1 MTVSDA
7 CKGHRCT
14 ASHYNGVQRGES
26 GFMKRTE
33 RQHLK
38 ENELRA
44 FALQARDAI
53 DSRRRETTAIVVVGA
68 IAAVLAVGYFAW
80 RERVQSKAHGLLA
93 AAMTVQDARIGPPP
107 APGTPSNGLYFPT
120 ERERAQAALT
130 KFKIAA
136 DAYPSTD
143 AGIYARYQQ
152 AATSLSLGDPSGA
165 SNAYQQV
172 IDKVGDG
179 FYGQMAKLGLA
190 EAKVRAGK
198 FDEAINTFKELAQ
211 RKEGPLPVD
220 GILMQL
226 GRTYLEAGKRADA
239 QQTFNRIVE
248 EYPNSPFTGDARKE
262 LDA

>member
-1 MTVSDA
+1 
-7 CKGHRCT
+7 
-14 ASHYNGVQRGES
+14 
-26 GFMKRTE
+26 MKRTE

-44 FALQARDAI
+44 FAVQAREAI
-53 DSRRRETTAIVVVGA
+53 DSRRRETMALVGIAVVVGI
-68 IAAVLAVGYFAW
+68 IALGYLGW
-80 RERVQSKAHGLLA
+80 RERVQGKAHALLA
-93 AAMTVQDARIGPPP
+93 QAMSVQDARVGPPP
-107 APGTPSNGLYFPT
+107 APGAPSGGLYFPT

-143 AGIYARYQQ
+143 AGIFARYQQ
-152 AATSLSLGDPSGA
+152 GATALSLGDGSGA
-165 SNAYQQV
+165 AAAYQQV

-190 EAKVRAGK
+190 EAKVRSGK

-239 QQTFNRIVE
+239 QQTFNRLVE
-248 EYPNSPFTGDARKE
+248 EYPNSPFSIDARKE
-262 LDA
+262 LDTLKKSA